1 MKNWMKLVMIKIGM
15 EISISTR
22 RKKLYHMIDAI
33 ILPKILTL
41 TNTSIEMK
49 SIIST
54 GPKTC
59 AISVVTS
66 PSKGILIGE
75 NVDYGVSMAKIK
87 HSNQKRK
94 I

>member
-1 MKNWMKLVMIKIGM
+1 M
-15 EISISTR
+15 
-22 RKKLYHMIDAI
+22 
-33 ILPKILTL
+33 PKILTL

-49 SIIST
+49 SIVST
-54 GPKTC
+54 GTKTC

-75 NVDYGVSMAKIK
+75 NVDYGASMTEIK